1 MYFLTYECL
10 KEQFTPEGGK
20 LSLPATIIAGGF
32 AGIANWL
39 VGMPPD
45 ILKSRL
51 QTGMY
56 ITKIIYLHFYDFAS
70 IEFQVKSLNLY
81 KNIDLASLYIVI
93 LQHRRVR
100 TRAGYV
106 KYLSN

>member
-1 MYFLTYECL
+1 MFFFFPDIPASGMYFLTYEYL

-20 LSLPATIIAGGF
+20 LSLLATIAAGGF

-51 QTGMY
+51 QTGTY
-56 ITKIIYLHFYDFAS
+56 I
-70 IEFQVKSLNLY
+70 FQCRY
-81 KNIDLASLYIVI
+81 T
-93 LQHRRVR
+93 R
-100 TRAGYV
+100 TRY
-106 KYLSN
+106 KDTIHKIH

>member
-1 MYFLTYECL
+1 MYFMTYEYI

-20 LSLPATIIAGGF
+20 LSLLATITAGGC

-51 QTGMY
+51 QTGTY
-56 ITKIIYLHFYDFAS
+56 ILLLSSFSLF
-70 IEFQVKSLNLY
+70 FFLPKS
-81 KNIDLASLYIVI
+81 
-93 LQHRRVR
+93 
-100 TRAGYV
+100 
-106 KYLSN
+106 

>member
-1 MYFLTYECL
+1 MYFLTYEYL

-20 LSLPATIIAGGF
+20 LSLVATISAGGF

-51 QTGMY
+51 QTGTC
-56 ITKIIYLHFYDFAS
+56 IFLIFFFFQDSKKLSLLELLFIYGYNIYYRTLLYSTRRHLH
-70 IEFQVKSLNLY
+70 KWN
-81 KNIDLASLYIVI
+81 
-93 LQHRRVR
+93 
-100 TRAGYV
+100 TRGIR
-106 KYLSN
+106 